1 MVDQH
6 PGNERCDV
14 CRTQQARVPI
24 SPLDADGWQLRR
36 RRAVW
41 RAAAGRVAD
50 RGSIRRVTVLVLDVG
65 GVVIPTLFESVAI
78 DGFPE
83 GPFADDP
90 AWRRVQRGET
100 TERDYWAAVEAERP
114 DLDVPALWK
123 ACSYVRDELRQAL
136 QTLCSRLRL
145 VAFTNDMAHFFGEH
159 WTGHFPEMRSFDVI
173 VEAAKLGIDK
183 PAPEAFS
190 AAASAVGERAD
201 RCLFIDDLEV
211 NLEGARRAGM
221 HARLFD
227 VRDPGRSIEGILAEF
242 GMDDVVDRPMV
253 FRR

>member
-1 MVDQH
+1 MH
-6 PGNERCDV
+6 ELCGV
-14 CRTQQARVPI
+14 CRVPLERAPVA
-24 SPLDADGWQLRR
+24 PLDSDSWELRR

-50 RGSIRRVTVLVLDVG
+50 RESIRRVTVLLLDVG

-83 GPFADDP
+83 GPFAEDP
-90 AWRRVQRGET
+90 EWRRVQSGET
-100 TERDYWAAVEAERP
+100 TERDYWAAVAAQRS
-114 DLDVPALWK
+114 DLDVPALWR

-136 QTLCSRLRL
+136 QTLCSRLRV
-145 VAFTNDMAHFFGEH
+145 VAFTNDMTHFFGEG
-159 WTGHFPEMRSFDVI
+159 WASRFPEMRSFDAI
-173 VEAAKLGIDK
+173 VEAGKLGINK
-183 PAPEAFS
+183 PAPEAFMA
-190 AAASAVGERAD
+190 AAASVGERAD

-227 VRDPGRSIEGILAEF
+227 VRDPARSIERILAEF
-242 GMDDVVDRPMV
+242 GVEVDRERPKV
-253 FRR
+253 FRP